1 MWKTSKHDR
10 IISLR
15 GKVLGPW
22 SSLNPR
28 LFLFVNSPVLNK
40 EREQSCICV
49 LTVSILP
56 LLLRF
61 FYWTLEVYWQCSILE
76 VYWQWG
82 ILEVYWLWY
91 FGGVLTVWYFVGV
104 LTVVFWRCSDSVV
117 FWRCTDSVV
126 FCFHEFIALTL
137 IHWFI
142 SVNTN
147 TLIFRIKIIKAS
159 IPTLWVSKC
168 VSSNSSLS
176 RK

>member
-1 MWKTSKHDR
+1 MWPFHSQSYCNISMKNGSNVIIKMWKTSKHDR

-28 LFLFVNSPVLNK
+28 LFLFVNSPVLSK

-49 LTVSILP
+49 LTVSILH

-61 FYWTLEVYWQCSILE
+61 FYWNLEVYWQCSILE
-76 VYWQWG
+76 VYWQCG
-82 ILEVYWLWY
+82 ILEVYWQCGILEVYWQCGILEVY
-91 FGGVLTVWYFVGV
+91 WQCGI
-104 LTVVFWRCSDSVV
+104 
-117 FWRCTDSVV
+117 
-126 FCFHEFIALTL
+126 CFHEFIALTL

-147 TLIFRIKIIKAS
+147 TLIFRIKIIKAFDS
-159 IPTLWVSKC
+159 NTLSF
-168 VSSNSSLS
+168 
-176 RK
+176 

>member
-1 MWKTSKHDR
+1 MWPFHSQSYCNISMKNGSNVIIKMWKTSKHDR

-76 VYWQWG
+76 VYWQCG
-82 ILEVYWLWY
+82 ILEVYWQCGILEVYWQCGILEVYWQCGILEVFWQCGILEVYWQCGILFSWVYCIDTYSLIY
-91 FGGVLTVWYFVGV
+91 FG
-104 LTVVFWRCSDSVV
+104 
-117 FWRCTDSVV
+117 
-126 FCFHEFIALTL
+126 
-137 IHWFI
+137 
-142 SVNTN
+142 
-147 TLIFRIKIIKAS
+147 
-159 IPTLWVSKC
+159 
-168 VSSNSSLS
+168 
-176 RK
+176 

>member
-76 VYWQWG
+76 VYWQCG
-82 ILEVYWLWY
+82 ILEVYWQCGILEVYWQCGILEVY
-91 FGGVLTVWYFVGV
+91 WQCGILGGVLTVWYFITPLYHIMLYRVHVSWTGFE
-104 LTVVFWRCSDSVV
+104 LTTLVMI
-117 FWRCTDSVV
+117 
-126 FCFHEFIALTL
+126 FI
-137 IHWFI
+137 
-142 SVNTN
+142 VM
-147 TLIFRIKIIKAS
+147 
-159 IPTLWVSKC
+159 
-168 VSSNSSLS
+168 
-176 RK
+176 